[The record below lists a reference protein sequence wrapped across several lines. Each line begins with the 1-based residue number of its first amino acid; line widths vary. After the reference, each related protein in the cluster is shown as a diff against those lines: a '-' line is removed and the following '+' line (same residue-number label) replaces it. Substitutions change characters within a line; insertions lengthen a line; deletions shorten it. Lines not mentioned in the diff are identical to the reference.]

1 MLLPLQ
7 NGTSK
12 YNTPDFTANLNS
24 PKLKFSRDDFF
35 IRIQGYGKNYDWADT
50 VIKTADKAV
59 DNIRKKSPAEFIL
72 HLITDGVKDANKMLN
87 DFRKSMET
95 GILRTQRKGW
105 ECEPDCAYTLYP
117 YGRYSSYAQRLNHVC
132 TYPLEETPANLAIS
146 RPINYSSIEHGSQY
160 DINNSLNHVFESF
173 KTIFPKYLIQDV
185 KPENL
190 NEINS
195 TIAQMRWVLAH
206 ATPWARGSDAISNVF
221 MRSMYKAVGIKT
233 YPVAEGVSLD
243 LEAYC
248 TELPQYIKKFTQYF
262 EKPPEIIE

>member
-7 NGTSK
+7 NCQLK
-12 YNTPDFTANLNS
+12 YNTNFTANLNS

-50 VIKTADKAV
+50 VIKTADNAV

-72 HLITDGVKDANKMLN
+72 HLITDGVKNANKMFN
-87 DFRKSMET
+87 ASCKSNKT
-95 GILRTQRKGW
+95 GILRTQRNGW
-105 ECEPDCAYTLYP
+105 ECEPDCAYTYYLNN
-117 YGRYSSYAQRLNHVC
+117 RYSSYAQKLNEVC

-146 RPINYSSIEHGSQY
+146 RPINYCDIEHGSQY
-160 DINNSLNHVFESF
+160 DINYSLNHVFKSF
-173 KTIFPKYLIQDV
+173 KKIFPKYLIQDV
-185 KPENL
+185 KPENMS
-190 NEINS
+190 EVNS
-195 TIAQMRWVLAH
+195 TIAEMRWVLAH

-262 EKPPEIIE
+262 EKPPEIVE